1 MPCWLQK
8 SKLAKSVYQSTS
20 ACAWPLLIKQKA
32 AQDRCP
38 PPRTLHVSMSTAAC
52 THSHRQSRPMSLNMS
67 AKEGSLIT
75 SVDMRPNSGNNQTSS
90 AAPLVSGSGAD
101 VDADTQQSPK
111 VADEREPQDH
121 YAYNRDYRFWCIII
135 ALCTMQVLCSLENT
149 VVVTSLPTIVRELGL
164 GSSYIWVTNIF
175 FLATSVV
182 QPLTGQL
189 AGLFGRRHVALAV
202 VALYTLGSGL
212 AGGANGSAML
222 IAGRAVQGAGSGG
235 MTAIMGIVISDLVPL
250 RMRSAYQAI
259 LAMTY
264 AVGMA
269 IGPVVGGAIVQST
282 TWRWI
287 FYINLPVGGISMFL
301 LWLFLRVKWDRETST
316 WEKLKRIDVAGNCL
330 LVASTVSVLI
340 ALTWAGSTYPWSSFR
355 ILVPLII
362 GLVDLV
368 GFFFLEGSKR
378 IPEPV
383 MPLRLFS
390 NRTSAIIYAN
400 TFIVSIMN
408 YWIFFFLPL
417 YFQAV
422 QLSTPVRSGVQILP
436 ITLIAVPGAAVGAVV
451 LAKWGKY
458 KLLHIVGFA
467 LLAAGIGSFAV
478 LDRESSTAE
487 WVCLQILPSVGAG
500 MILDTLLPA
509 FQAGVEE
516 VDSAAA
522 AASWSFVR
530 SFGNI
535 WGVAIPGAIL
545 SIYGGQYADQ
555 LVDDTTARQSLQH
568 GDAYS
573 SATRDFV
580 TSFSE
585 PTRSQI
591 IEVFTRALSKVF
603 LVGITFPALAFLLS
617 FVEQEVGLRTELETE
632 FGLED
637 KEKKTPATKV

>member
-1 MPCWLQK
+1 MAPTTTDPDTEK
-8 SKLAKSVYQSTS
+8 
-20 ACAWPLLIKQKA
+20 
-32 AQDRCP
+32 
-38 PPRTLHVSMSTAAC
+38 
-52 THSHRQSRPMSLNMS
+52 
-67 AKEGSLIT
+67 
-75 SVDMRPNSGNNQTSS
+75 SS
-90 AAPLVSGSGAD
+90 AVLLGAD
-101 VDADTQQSPK
+101 SAAGADAQQPSTDK
-111 VADEREPQDH
+111 VEPEPQAQ
-121 YAYNRDYRFWCIII
+121 YAYNRDYRFWSIIF
-135 ALCTMQVLCSLENT
+135 ALCTMQILSSLENT
-149 VVVTSLPTIVRELGL
+149 VVVTSLPTIVNQLGL

-189 AGLFGRRHVALAV
+189 AGLFGRRHVALSV

-212 AGGANGSAML
+212 AGGASGPAML

-250 RMRSAYQAI
+250 RMRSSYQAI
-259 LAMTY
+259 LALTY
-264 AVGMA
+264 AIGMA
-269 IGPVVGGAIVQST
+269 IGPVVGGAIVQTT
-282 TWRWI
+282 TWRWV
-287 FYINLPVGGISMFL
+287 FYINLPVGGVSLAF
-301 LWLFLRVKWDRETST
+301 LWLFLRVKWDRETKIRD
-316 WEKLKRIDVAGNCL
+316 KLKRIDVFGNTL

-340 ALTWAGSTYPWSSFR
+340 ALTWAGSVYPWSSGR

-362 GLVDLV
+362 GLAGLV
-368 GFFFLEGSKR
+368 GFFFLEGSTWVS
-378 IPEPV
+378 EPV
-383 MPLRLFS
+383 MPLRLFA

-400 TFIVSIMN
+400 TFIVSMLN

-422 QLSTPVRSGVQILP
+422 QLSTPTYSGVQILP
-436 ITLIAVPGAAVGAVV
+436 ITLIAVPGAAVGAVA
-451 LAKWGKY
+451 LSKWGRY
-458 KLLHIVGFA
+458 KLLHIIGFA
-467 LLAAGIGSFAV
+467 FLTAGIGSFSV
-478 LDRESSTAE
+478 LTRDSSTAE

-500 MILDTLLPA
+500 MVLDTLLPA

-545 SIYGGQYADQ
+545 NIYSSRYATD
-555 LVDDTTARQSLQH
+555 LIADPIARSSLQN

-580 TSFSE
+580 ISFPE
-585 PTRSQI
+585 PTRGQI
-591 IEVFTRALSKVF
+591 IEAFTRAVSKVF
-603 LVGITFPALAFLLS
+603 LIGIAFPALSFILS
-617 FVEQEVGLRTELETE
+617 FAEREVKLRTVLETE

-637 KEKKTPATKV
+637 KKTKNGKV